1 MKESIENAKSIS
13 NMFNNFGTNPRVIA
27 VYLAT
32 KEHRRYL
39 QDKEFKMML
48 DFIALK
54 ARDYKEGKYDA
65 RNELACQMSKVMF
78 DAITENWT
86 KEHVDFLYESLD
98 RTISEMPL

>member
-13 NMFNNFGTNPRVIA
+13 NIFNDYMSDPRAIA

-32 KEHRRYL
+32 KEHRYL

-54 ARDYKEGKYDA
+54 ARDYKAGRYDA

-86 KEHVDFLYESLD
+86 KEHIDFLYESLD
-98 RTISEMPL
+98 RTIREMSL

>member
-13 NMFNNFGTNPRVIA
+13 NIFNNYTSSSRVIA

-32 KEHRRYL
+32 KEHRYL

-54 ARDYKEGKYDA
+54 ARDYKEGRYDA
-65 RNELACQMSKVMF
+65 RNELACQISKVMF

-86 KEHVDFLYESLD
+86 KEHIDFLYESLD
-98 RTISEMPL
+98 RTISEMSL

>member
-13 NMFNNFGTNPRVIA
+13 NIFNDYMSNPRVIA
-27 VYLAT
+27 AYLAT
-32 KEHRRYL
+32 KEHRYL

-54 ARDYKEGKYDA
+54 ARDYKEGRYDT
-65 RNELACQMSKVMF
+65 RNEQACRMCKVMF

-98 RTISEMPL
+98 RTISEMSL

>member
-1 MKESIENAKSIS
+1 MKNSIENAKSIS
-13 NMFNNFGTNPRVIA
+13 NIFNNCMFDPRVIA
-27 VYLAT
+27 AYLAT
-32 KEHRRYL
+32 KEHRYL

-54 ARDYKEGKYDA
+54 ARDYKKGGFDA
-65 RNELACQMSKVMF
+65 RNELACQMSKIMF

>member
-13 NMFNNFGTNPRVIA
+13 NIFNNYASDPRAIA

-32 KEHRRYL
+32 KEHRYL
-39 QDKEFKMML
+39 QGKEFKMML

-54 ARDYKEGKYDA
+54 ARDYQEGRYDT
-65 RNELACQMSKVMF
+65 RNELACRMCKVMF

-86 KEHVDFLYESLD
+86 KEHIDSLYKALD
-98 RTISEMPL
+98 RTINQISL

>member
-32 KEHRRYL
+32 KEHRYL

-54 ARDYKEGKYDA
+54 ARDYEEGEYDT
-65 RNELACQMSKVMF
+65 RNEQACQMCKTMF

-86 KEHVDFLYESLD
+86 KEHVDYLYEALDKTITEISL
-98 RTISEMPL
+98 